1 MGSLACKANEAL
13 VWLKRTFV
21 KHKMKLK
28 KNKNMIIS
36 NLVVQY
42 VEPTSPEK
50 ASCLL
55 HFFKGS
61 LVVFHKV
68 RFQMKAA
75 QTLVF
80 YSSRGNET
88 EERVL
93 QKGL

>member
-42 VEPTSPEK
+42 LELTSLEK

-55 HFFKGS
+55 
-61 LVVFHKV
+61 
-68 RFQMKAA
+68 
-75 QTLVF
+75 
-80 YSSRGNET
+80 
-88 EERVL
+88 
-93 QKGL
+93 

>member
-28 KNKNMIIS
+28 KKKTIIS

-42 VEPTSPEK
+42 LELTSLEK

-68 RFQMKAA
+68 RFQMKVA
-75 QTLVF
+75 QTLVL
-80 YSSRGNET
+80 YSSRGKET
-88 EERVL
+88 GEGVL

>member
-28 KNKNMIIS
+28 KKKTIIS

-42 VEPTSPEK
+42 LELTSLEK

-55 HFFKGS
+55 
-61 LVVFHKV
+61 
-68 RFQMKAA
+68 
-75 QTLVF
+75 
-80 YSSRGNET
+80 
-88 EERVL
+88 
-93 QKGL
+93 